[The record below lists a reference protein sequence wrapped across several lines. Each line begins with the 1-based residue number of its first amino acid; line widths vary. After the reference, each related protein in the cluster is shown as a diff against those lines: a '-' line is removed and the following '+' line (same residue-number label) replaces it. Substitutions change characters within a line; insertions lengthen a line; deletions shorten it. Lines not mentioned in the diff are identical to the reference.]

1 MKKAVILFLHL
12 GYWIIFLLLLA
23 FIFTLL
29 RPAINN
35 TKPLAWNPVVF
46 RNWMMVMSG
55 FAVLPGI
62 VSFYM
67 FYTFLFNRF
76 FIRRRVIAFLLGGVL
91 TVLGTAVGGVFYMA
105 LLMRHLRYPFAGTLR
120 AYIEV
125 IVVIAFGALLNGII
139 GLVMK
144 GFITSYGDIRVKEE
158 LNRKNFEVELALVK
172 SQLSPH
178 FLFNTINN
186 IDVLIGIDAA
196 RASAYL
202 NKLSD
207 IMRFMLYE
215 TKTELIPLEEE
226 LAYIEK
232 YIDLQKIRTAN
243 PDYIRFR
250 VQGRAPGLL
259 VPPMLFIPFIEN
271 AFKHGV
277 KSGIS
282 HAFVKISL
290 LIMDETLSMEITN
303 SRPPAQETKG
313 LAVKEAGGIGIR
325 NVRRRLEILY
335 PGRHRLRINQSKQE
349 YAVHLNIEL

>member
-1 MKKAVILFLHL
+1 MQ
-12 GYWIIFLLLLA
+12 
-23 FIFTLL
+23 
-29 RPAINN
+29 
-35 TKPLAWNPVVF
+35 
-46 RNWMMVMSG
+46 
-55 FAVLPGI
+55 VLYGPI
-62 VSFYM
+62 S
-67 FYTFLFNRF
+67 
-76 FIRRRVIAFLLGGVL
+76 
-91 TVLGTAVGGVFYMA
+91 
-105 LLMRHLRYPFAGTLR
+105 FAGTLR

-259 VPPMLFIPFIEN
+259 VPPMLTCCTP
-271 AFKHGV
+271 
-277 KSGIS
+277 
-282 HAFVKISL
+282 
-290 LIMDETLSMEITN
+290 
-303 SRPPAQETKG
+303 
-313 LAVKEAGGIGIR
+313 
-325 NVRRRLEILY
+325 
-335 PGRHRLRINQSKQE
+335 
-349 YAVHLNIEL
+349 

>member
-271 AFKHGV
+271 AFKHAVPRKTGC
-277 KSGIS
+277 GI
-282 HAFVKISL
+282 AIELELEQDKIIFVCKNEMTVARQAPTEPGGL
-290 LIMDETLSMEITN
+290 GNGLIE
-303 SRPPAQETKG
+303 K
-313 LAVKEAGGIGIR
+313 
-325 NVRRRLEILY
+325 RLDLLY
-335 PGRHRLRINQSKQE
+335 PGRHRLT
-349 YAVHLNIEL
+349 VHKTDDQYTVTLILHPHEH

>member
-29 RPAINN
+29 RPAINH
-35 TKPLAWNPVVF
+35 TKPLIWNPIVF

-55 FAVLPGI
+55 FAVLPGV

-125 IVVIAFGALLNGII
+125 VVVIAFGALLNGII

-158 LNRKNFEVELALVK
+158 LNRKNFHVELALV
-172 SQLSPH
+172 
-178 FLFNTINN
+178 
-186 IDVLIGIDAA
+186 
-196 RASAYL
+196 
-202 NKLSD
+202 
-207 IMRFMLYE
+207 
-215 TKTELIPLEEE
+215 
-226 LAYIEK
+226 
-232 YIDLQKIRTAN
+232 
-243 PDYIRFR
+243 
-250 VQGRAPGLL
+250 
-259 VPPMLFIPFIEN
+259 
-271 AFKHGV
+271 
-277 KSGIS
+277 
-282 HAFVKISL
+282 
-290 LIMDETLSMEITN
+290 
-303 SRPPAQETKG
+303 
-313 LAVKEAGGIGIR
+313 
-325 NVRRRLEILY
+325 
-335 PGRHRLRINQSKQE
+335 
-349 YAVHLNIEL
+349 

>member
-1 MKKAVILFLHL
+1 MKKAVILLLHL

-35 TKPLAWNPVVF
+35 SKPLIWNPVVF

-55 FAVLPGI
+55 FAVLPGV

-76 FIRRRVIAFLLGGVL
+76 FIKRRVVAFLLGGVL

-125 IVVIAFGALLNGII
+125 VVVIAFGALLNGII

-196 RASAYL
+196 RASVYL

-215 TKTELIPLEEE
+215 TRTELIPLAQE

-243 PDYIRFR
+243 PDYIGFT
-250 VQGRAPGLL
+250 VQGEATGMLI
-259 VPPMLFIPFIEN
+259 PPMLFIPFIEN
-271 AFKHGV
+271 AFKHAIPRKEGA
-277 KSGIS
+277 GIEI
-282 HAFVKISL
+282 ALQLEKEKIIFVCKNQVAGARTTGAEPGGL
-290 LIMDETLSMEITN
+290 GNNLI
-303 SRPPAQETKG
+303 AK
-313 LAVKEAGGIGIR
+313 
-325 NVRRRLEILY
+325 RLELLY
-335 PGRHRLRINQSKQE
+335 PGRHQLVLNKADRE
-349 YAVHLNIEL
+349 YTVTLILHTHEH